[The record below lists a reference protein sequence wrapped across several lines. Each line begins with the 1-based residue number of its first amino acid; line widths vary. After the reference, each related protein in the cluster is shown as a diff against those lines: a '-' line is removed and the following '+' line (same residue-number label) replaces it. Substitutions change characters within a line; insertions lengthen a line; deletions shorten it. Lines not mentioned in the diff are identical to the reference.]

1 MQSFFVFGLADSS
14 EGAQN
19 RQTDVSAPGSVQD
32 ALCLGGQVRRNARF
46 SQDSKIWHISAD
58 SQLRLCGNM
67 FPGKCSKMLR
77 EVWTW
82 TASFLHCTDRTAVK
96 SPPMTS
102 SSCWLTSES
111 ESRSPFCFLQ
121 WQFGPFFFTR
131 YLFLILI
138 RPEKSKLQTIPG
150 QLNVTIECVPPDFSS
165 MFPYAKI
172 WTTSIELPALKIV
185 INKRLCA

>member
-1 MQSFFVFGLADSS
+1 MQDF
-14 EGAQN
+14 
-19 RQTDVSAPGSVQD
+19 PGFQD
-32 ALCLGGQVRRNARF
+32 NP
-46 SQDSKIWHISAD
+46 WHISAD
-58 SQLRLCGNM
+58 SQLWLCGNM

-111 ESRSPFCFLQ
+111 ESRLPFCFLQ
-121 WQFGPFFFTR
+121 WQFGPFFYKLSVF
-131 YLFLILI
+131 FLI

-165 MFPYAKI
+165 MLWTLPLCWNLNSKL
-172 WTTSIELPALKIV
+172 WTTLKIV
-185 INKRLCA
+185 INKRPCA